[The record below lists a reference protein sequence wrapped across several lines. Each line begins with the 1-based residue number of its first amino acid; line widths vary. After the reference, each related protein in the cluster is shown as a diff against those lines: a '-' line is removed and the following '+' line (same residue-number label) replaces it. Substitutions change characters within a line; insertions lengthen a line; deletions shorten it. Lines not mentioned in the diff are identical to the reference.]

1 MKEIDMEIVIEVVG
15 IAGTEE
21 AQEDTKVDLVDIE
34 DEEVREVVIDIEMK
48 NVVICVITNCM

>member
-15 IAGTEE
+15 IVGTEE
-21 AQEDTKVDLVDIE
+21 AQEDIKVDLEDIE

-48 NVVICVITNCM
+48 NVVSCVIANCM

>member
-15 IAGTEE
+15 IVGTEE
-21 AQEDTKVDLVDIE
+21 AQEDIKVDLEDIE

-48 NVVICVITNCM
+48 NVVSCVIVNCM

>member
-21 AQEDTKVDLVDIE
+21 AQEDIKVDLVDIE

>member
-21 AQEDTKVDLVDIE
+21 AQEDIKVDLEDIE

-48 NVVICVITNCM
+48 NVVSCVIVNCM